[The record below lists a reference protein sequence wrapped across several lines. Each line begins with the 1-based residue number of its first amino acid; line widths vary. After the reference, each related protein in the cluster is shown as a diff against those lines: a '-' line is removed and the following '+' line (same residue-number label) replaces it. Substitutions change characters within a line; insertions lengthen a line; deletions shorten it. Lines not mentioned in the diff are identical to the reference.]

1 MINGGGK
8 RRALGRGLGALIVDT
23 RTTAPTDLDV
33 VTPESSGAT
42 ADGVCSI
49 PLDNIAPNPQ
59 QPRALFDPAALEEL
73 AASIREHGIIQ
84 PLLVTTRPDEPD
96 KYWLIAGERRW
107 RAARLAE
114 LETVPAIVRDA
125 SPEQLVELA
134 LVENLQ
140 RADLNPLEEA
150 AAFQTLVDEFALT
163 QAEIGQRVGKS
174 RAAIANTLRL
184 LQLPRPIQEALG
196 DGRIS
201 AGHGRALLAL
211 PDHDAME
218 KALARIV
225 ARALSV
231 RQTEEYVKQVLL
243 AATQAAEPVAVAEP
257 TVADAHLAHLENRF
271 RAVLGT
277 RVNLARNKDG
287 SGRLVVHFY
296 SEEDLNNLYQLIAG
310 DEDVY

>member
-1 MINGGGK
+1 MIDGGGGK

-23 RTTAPTDLDV
+23 RTTAPTDRFADI
-33 VTPESSGAT
+33 TPAEGA
-42 ADGVCSI
+42 AAGVRDI
-49 PLDNIAPNPQ
+49 PLDDIAPNPQ
-59 QPRALFDPAALEEL
+59 QPRALFDPAALAEL
-73 AASIREHGIIQ
+73 ADSIREHGIIQ
-84 PLLVTTRPDEPD
+84 PLIITTRPNEPD

-114 LETVPAIVRDA
+114 FDTVPAIVRDA

-150 AAFQTLVDEFALT
+150 AAFQTLIDEFALT

-174 RAAIANTLRL
+174 RAAVANTLRL
-184 LQLPRPIQEALG
+184 LQLPRSLQEALG

-211 PDHDAME
+211 PDADAME

-225 ARALSV
+225 ARSLSV

-243 AATQAAEPVAVAEP
+243 AAAQSPAPEPAMEPV
-257 TVADAHLAHLENRF
+257 VADAHLVHLEGRF
-271 RAVLGT
+271 RAALGT